1 MFLKSLEIRGFKS
14 FADKTNLK
22 FKQGVTAVVG
32 PNGSGKSNISDSVR
46 WVLGEQSVKTL
57 RGGKMED
64 VIFAGTQFRKP
75 VGLAQV
81 SLTLDNTDGELGTDY
96 SEVTITRRI
105 FRSGETEYLMN
116 NQKCRL
122 KDINRLFMDTG
133 IGKEGYSLIGQGKI
147 DSILSG
153 KPEERRALLEE
164 AAGIVKF
171 KSRKEEAEK
180 KLFNTEGN
188 LVRIRDIIATYE
200 ERIGPLKQ
208 EREKALKYKELA
220 DELKI
225 KEVSTVVQ
233 YIKKIE
239 KEVEGLTEDIKARN
253 NVLLEKR
260 KKLETEKTMLQELEV
275 KIEALDEKN
284 NAEKREYYSKK
295 EEASKSVNDIELFKE
310 RIKNLLS
317 VIEKSTNEIT
327 ELDGAVE
334 ILKTEKNI
342 LKNELYEKRNNQEA
356 KEESIKAYEDNIKSL
371 NYSIQKLEKEVNALK
386 DEEFELL
393 RKSSEINNGIAVLN
407 KDILN
412 TEQGEISLN
421 NSLKSIEGNISIN
434 FGTIEGLKKSIE
446 VSKVEREN
454 IKMLVMENKKQISSL
469 LASSSKKDGVTRDIT
484 KRINNLEGRYTTL
497 SDLEKSYEGYNR
509 SVKNLME
516 RIEKGIIPKAKD
528 GTKVLG
534 DIFTVDK
541 KNEIAI
547 EISLAGAISNVI
559 TENEVIAKELIK
571 YLTDNKLGRAT
582 FLPLNIIKGNRVVVQ
597 NEIIKTNGYLGIA
610 SDLIN
615 FDSKYKNIMD
625 YSLGRT
631 IIARDMDAALQIS
644 KLGRYKLK
652 IVTLNGEIISP
663 GGALTGGSIYSKNSN
678 ILGRKREIQEL
689 EIAIKDS
696 KEMYNKEVNE
706 LREIKASIKALDDE
720 NLNKHDKI
728 HEENI
733 EITRFDSEIRSMQS
747 EGLKLKNS
755 LDLATSQL
763 RYNKQTLL
771 KLKEQVVRRE
781 GELLNLKSEDGSN
794 KDRVLEIEKIL
805 ELKKGEIE
813 KFRDDSIEIKV
824 LKATL
829 DEWIQGRTL
838 ELSRNIRETDEKNNK
853 IATLN
858 NECKQ
863 QYKNIQH
870 LEKNIK
876 EKDELIKVIKY
887 RISELEDIFKED
899 EMSKITLKEKLKIKD
914 GLTNELIDIIRIDEN
929 DLSRKEITNAKFES
943 ERDGL
948 YKKLNEEL
956 NLTLAEAEEI
966 AVEIENISAVKEQI
980 YKLKSKITAL
990 GIVNLAAIAEYEEVC
1005 EKYEFMAAQ
1014 EDDLNKAK
1022 DELLK
1027 VILEMTTKMQGI
1039 FKENFKILNENFNET
1054 FRELFKGG
1062 TGELILCDGDELTA
1076 NIEINVQ
1083 PPGKK
1088 LQNINLMSGGEKVL
1102 SAIALLFAILKMK
1115 PTPFCILDEIE
1126 AALDDANVYRYAEF
1140 LTQFSDHIQFIVIT
1154 HRKGTM
1160 EASDMMYGITMEEKG
1175 VSKVVSVDLSKVSA
1189 K

>member
-14 FADKTNLK
+14 FADKTNFK

-46 WVLGEQSVKTL
+46 WVLGEQSVKAL

-75 VGLAQV
+75 VGFAQV

-122 KDINRLFMDTG
+122 KDINQLFMDTG

-153 KPEERRALLEE
+153 KPEERRSLLEE

-180 KLFNTEGN
+180 KLSNTEGN
-188 LVRIRDIIATYE
+188 LIRIRDIISTYE
-200 ERIGPLKQ
+200 ERIGPLKL

-233 YIKKIE
+233 YIRKIE
-239 KEVEGLTEDIKARN
+239 KEIKVLTDDIRGCN
-253 NVLLEKR
+253 NLLLEKR
-260 KKLETEKTMLQELEV
+260 KKLDLEKNILKDLEI
-275 KIEALDEKN
+275 KIEYLEEKN
-284 NAEKREYYSKK
+284 NSEKKEYYSKK
-295 EEASKSVNDIELFKE
+295 EESSKSINDIELFKE

-317 VIEKSTNEIT
+317 IIEKNTNEVAV
-327 ELDGAVE
+327 LDNDVE
-334 ILKTEKNI
+334 ILEVEKKL
-342 LKNELYEKRNNQEA
+342 LKNELDEKLDNQIE
-356 KEESIKAYEDNIKSL
+356 KEENIKKYENNIKLL
-371 NYSIQKLEKEVNALK
+371 NSEIQKLEKEVSDLK

-393 RKSSEINNGIAVLN
+393 RKSSEINNTIAVLN

-412 TEQGEISLN
+412 TKQGEASLG
-421 NSLKSIEGNISIN
+421 NSLKSIEDNISIN
-434 FGTIEGLKKSIE
+434 IGTSEGLRRGIE
-446 VSKVEREN
+446 ISKLEREN
-454 IKMLVMENKKQISSL
+454 IKRLVVENKKQISSL
-469 LASSSKKDGVTRDIT
+469 LINSNKKDGIVKDIT
-484 KRINNLEGRYTTL
+484 KRINNLEGKYTTL

-509 SVKNLME
+509 SVKNLMD

-528 GTKVLG
+528 NTKVLG

-559 TENEVIAKELIK
+559 TENELIAKELIR
-571 YLTDNKLGRAT
+571 YLTENKLGRAT

-597 NEIIKTNGYLGIA
+597 KNIINTEGYVGIA

-631 IIARDMDAALQIS
+631 IIATDMDAAIKIS
-644 KLGRYKLK
+644 KLGNHKLK
-652 IVTLNGEIISP
+652 IVTLNGEIVSP

-689 EIAIKDS
+689 EVAIKTS
-696 KEMYNKEVNE
+696 KEMYNKESRE
-706 LREIKASIKALDDE
+706 LREIKIDIKNLDDE

-728 HEENI
+728 HEKNI
-733 EITRFDSEIRSMQS
+733 EITRFDSEIKSLES
-747 EGLKLKNS
+747 EGLKLRNS
-755 LDLATSQL
+755 LELSTSQL
-763 RYNKQTLL
+763 SYSKKTLL
-771 KLKEQVVRRE
+771 RLEEQIIKKED
-781 GELLNLKSEDGSN
+781 ELTTFKN
-794 KDRVLEIEKIL
+794 KDVNNKYRVLEIERNL
-805 ELKKGEIE
+805 ELKKVEVE
-813 KFRDDSIEIKV
+813 RFKEDSIEIKL

-829 DEWIQGRTL
+829 DEWIQGRTA
-838 ELSRNIRETDEKNNK
+838 ELSRNIREIQDKNNK
-853 IATLN
+853 IITLN
-858 NECKQ
+858 IECKE
-863 QYKNIQH
+863 QYKNIQY

-876 EKDELIKVIKY
+876 EKDQIINVIKH
-887 RISELEDIFKED
+887 RIIELEEVFKED
-899 EMSKITLKEKLKIKD
+899 EIEKITLKEKLKIKD
-914 GLTNELIDIIRIDEN
+914 GLTNELIDIIRVDEN
-929 DLSRKEITNAKFES
+929 DLNRKEIANAKFQS
-943 ERDGL
+943 EKEGL

-956 NLTLAEAEEI
+956 GLTLAEADEI
-966 AVEIENISAVKEQI
+966 AIQIENILIVKEQI
-980 YKLKSKITAL
+980 YKLKLQITAL

-1005 EKYEFMAAQ
+1005 GKYEFMASQ

-1027 VILEMTTKMQGI
+1027 VILEMTNKMQGM

-1062 TGELILCDGDELTA
+1062 TGELILSEGDELTA

-1175 VSKVVSVDLSKVSA
+1175 ISKVVSVDLSKNS
-1189 K
+1189 